1 VQPDHGKGRTF
12 ARGVWHNPGTARGGT
27 VLFTVRK
34 IVTVVEEIHHDFGPA
49 PEHPA
54 LKGAIAAVVTNPY
67 VGRYVDDLAPAAD
80 ELRALGE
87 LLGQRLIGHLGGDP
101 SRIDGYGKGTI
112 VGSAGEIEHGAMW
125 HIPGGAGMRAALG
138 KGTSIVPST
147 KKVAGL
153 GARLDVPIT
162 HLEWSY
168 VGSHYDAIEVGV
180 PDGPRP
186 DEMVVILAMACGGRV
201 HARLAGGFTL
211 ADRGTPGVPA

>member
-1 VQPDHGKGRTF
+1 MLF
-12 ARGVWHNPGTARGGT
+12 A
-27 VLFTVRK
+27 VRK
-34 IVTVVEEIHHDFGPA
+34 IVTVVEEVAHDFGP
-49 PEHPA
+49 PPA
-54 LKGAIAAVVTNPY
+54 QPVRKGAVAAVVTNPY
-67 VGRYVDDLAPAAD
+67 VGTYVDDLGPAFD

-87 LLGQRLIGHLGGDP
+87 RLGAILIGHLGGDP
-101 SRIDGYGKGTI
+101 SVIDGYGKGTI

-138 KGTSIVPST
+138 KGTAIVPST
-147 KKVAGL
+147 KKVAGV

-186 DEMVVILAMACGGRV
+186 DEMVVILAMAIGGRV

>member
-1 VQPDHGKGRTF
+1 M
-12 ARGVWHNPGTARGGT
+12 
-27 VLFTVRK
+27 LFTVRK
-34 IVTVVEEIHHDFGPA
+34 YLTVVEQIHHDLGPT
-49 PEHPA
+49 PEQPV
-54 LKGAIAAVVTNPY
+54 LKGAVAAVISNPY
-67 VGRYVDDLAPAAD
+67 VGQYVHDLSPVFD
-80 ELRALGE
+80 EFKALGE
-87 LLGQRLIGHLGGDP
+87 HMGTMLIGQMGGDP
-101 SRIDGYGKGTI
+101 TAIDGYGKGII

-147 KKVAGL
+147 KKVAGI

-180 PDGPRP
+180 PDGPKP
-186 DEMVVILAMACGGRV
+186 DEMVVILAMASGGRV

-211 ADRGTPGVPA
+211 ADRGKPGVPA

>member
-1 VQPDHGKGRTF
+1 M
-12 ARGVWHNPGTARGGT
+12 
-27 VLFTVRK
+27 LFTVRK
-34 IVTVVEEIHHDFGPA
+34 IVTVVEEIEHDFGP
-49 PEHPA
+49 PPA
-54 LKGAIAAVVTNPY
+54 VPARKGAIAAVVTNPY
-67 VGRYVDDLAPAAD
+67 VGRYVEDLSPASD
-80 ELRALGE
+80 ELKSLGE
-87 LLGQRLIGHLGGDP
+87 RLGNLLIGHLGGDR
-101 SRIDGYGKGTI
+101 SAIDGYGKGTI
-112 VGSAGEIEHGAMW
+112 VGAAGEIEHGAMW

-147 KKVAGL
+147 KKVAGV

-211 ADRGTPGVPA
+211 ADRGKPGVPA

>member
-1 VQPDHGKGRTF
+1 MLF
-12 ARGVWHNPGTARGGT
+12 A
-27 VLFTVRK
+27 VRK
-34 IVTVVEEIHHDFGPA
+34 IVTVVEEITHDFGPP
-49 PEHPA
+49 PEQPVR
-54 LKGAIAAVVTNPY
+54 KGAVAAVVSNPY
-67 VGRYVDDLAPAAD
+67 VGSYVDDLSPAVD

-87 LLGQRLIGHLGGDP
+87 RLGEILITQLGVDRA
-101 SRIDGYGKGTI
+101 SIDSYGKGTI
-112 VGSAGEIEHGAMW
+112 VGAAGEIEHGAMW

-147 KKVAGL
+147 KKVGGL
-153 GARLDVPIT
+153 GARLDVPLT

-186 DEMVVILAMACGGRV
+186 DEMVVILAMATGGRV

-211 ADRGTPGVPA
+211 ADRGNPGVPA

>member
-1 VQPDHGKGRTF
+1 MLF
-12 ARGVWHNPGTARGGT
+12 A
-27 VLFTVRK
+27 VRK
-34 IVTVVEEIHHDFGPA
+34 IVTVVEEILHDHGPA

-54 LKGAIAAVVTNPY
+54 LKGAVAAVVTNPY
-67 VGRYVDDLAPAAD
+67 AGRWVPDLRPAVD

-87 LLGQRLIGHLGGDP
+87 RLGNILISHLGGDAD
-101 SRIDGYGKGTI
+101 RIDGYGKGAI

-125 HIPGGAGMRAALG
+125 HIPGGGGMRAALG
-138 KGTSIVPST
+138 KGSSIVPST
-147 KKVAGL
+147 KKVGAI

-180 PDGPRP
+180 PDGPKP

-211 ADRGTPGVPA
+211 ADRGQPGVPA

>member
-1 VQPDHGKGRTF
+1 M
-12 ARGVWHNPGTARGGT
+12 PGTLGAMWCRT
-27 VLFTVRK
+27 TLALMLFSVRK
-34 IVTVVEEIHHDFGPA
+34 IVTIVEEIAHDHGPA
-49 PEHPA
+49 PEQPA
-54 LKGAIAAVVTNPY
+54 LKGAVAAVVTNPY
-67 VGRYVDDLAPAAD
+67 VG
-80 ELRALGE
+80 
-87 LLGQRLIGHLGGDP
+87 Q
-101 SRIDGYGKGTI
+101 GYGKGTI

-125 HIPGGAGMRAALG
+125 HIPGGGGMRAALG

-147 KKVAGL
+147 KKVAGV

-180 PDGPRP
+180 PDGPKP

-211 ADRGTPGVPA
+211 ADRGKPGVPA

>member
-1 VQPDHGKGRTF
+1 MLF
-12 ARGVWHNPGTARGGT
+12 A
-27 VLFTVRK
+27 VRK
-34 IVTVVEEIHHDFGPA
+34 IVTVVEEIEHDLGPSSQ
-49 PEHPA
+49 PVR
-54 LKGAIAAVVTNPY
+54 KGAVAAVVTNPY
-67 VGRYVDDLAPAAD
+67 AGTYVGDLSSATD

-87 LLGQRLIGHLGGDP
+87 RLGLILIDHLGGEP
-101 SRIDGYGKGTI
+101 STIDAYGKGAI

-125 HIPGGAGMRAALG
+125 HIPGGGGMRAALG
-138 KGTSIVPST
+138 KGTAIVPST
-147 KKVAGL
+147 KKIGAV

-186 DEMVVILAMACGGRV
+186 DEMVLILAMASGGRV

-211 ADRGTPGVPA
+211 ADRGQPGVPA